1 VKLTTHLLIV
11 PRLRMR
17 GPIPPLPQYIFV
29 AWYLV
34 KHRDNFA
41 FSFINVTRKDERV
54 NLYYKR
60 FMACGQG

>member
-1 VKLTTHLLIV
+1 MH
-11 PRLRMR
+11 